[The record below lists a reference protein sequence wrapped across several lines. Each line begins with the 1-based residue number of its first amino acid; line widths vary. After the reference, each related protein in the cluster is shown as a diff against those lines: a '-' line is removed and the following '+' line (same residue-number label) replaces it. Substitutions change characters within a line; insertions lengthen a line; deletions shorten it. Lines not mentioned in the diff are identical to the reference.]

1 MQAKKNYDII
11 VAGGGV
17 AGVAAALTA
26 RRCGKTVLLLEKSIL
41 LGGLAT
47 LGLVNY
53 FVPMD
58 DGKGHQVC
66 FGMADEWLRE
76 SDLYGYGTIAPEWR
90 SRMNGMPAQKTTKR
104 LNQHFSAYIFAMQL
118 TEKVVNAGVDLLFDC
133 LATEPV
139 MENGVCR
146 GVVTESKSGRQYFE
160 GKMIIDTTGD
170 ADLLRR
176 VGVPTENGKNY
187 SVYMGDIVS
196 LDSCKKALETGMIRD
211 IYESFYG
218 SYGKSTGRDHPE
230 GVPNWSGT
238 TVEDVTDYAVYNQL
252 QMLEKLKQNGLGHT
266 REVVRIPH
274 MPQFRTT
281 CHMVGDYVLKKEDEN
296 RHFDDSVAAINDL
309 LRRGYLFEVPLRC
322 LCRRDYPNLL
332 TAGRCASAE
341 GHGWEVLRPIPPAI
355 LTGQAA
361 ANAACLAIDEDC
373 PVSDVDIRKLQDILE
388 NRDRVMIHFPD
399 EWLEDHAG
407 AIVGEN
413 VAHL

>member
-1 MQAKKNYDII
+1 MQVKRSYDII

-26 RRCGKTVLLLEKSIL
+26 RRRGKTVLLLEKSII
-41 LGGLAT
+41 LGGLST

-66 FGMADEWLRE
+66 FGMADEWLRQ
-76 SDLYGYGTIAPEWR
+76 SDLYGYGTMDPVWR
-90 SRMNGMPAQKTTKR
+90 NRVDGRPAEATTKR
-104 LNQHFSAYIFAMQL
+104 LHQHYSAYIFAMQL

-139 MENGVCR
+139 MENGICK

-176 VGVPTENGKNY
+176 IGVPTRNGTNY
-187 SVYMGDIVS
+187 SVYVGDIVS
-196 LDSCKKALETGMIRD
+196 MESCKKALETGMIRD
-211 IYESFYG
+211 AYQSFYG
-218 SYGKSTGRDHPE
+218 SYGKANGKDHPE
-230 GVPNWSGT
+230 GVPYWSGT

-252 QMLEKLKQNGLGHT
+252 QMLEKLKNDAPGHT
-266 REVVRIPH
+266 REVVRLPL

-281 CHMVGDYVLKKEDEN
+281 CHLVGEYVLTKEDEN
-296 RHFDDSVAAINDL
+296 RHFGDSIAAINDL
-309 LRRGYLFEVPLRC
+309 LRRGYLFEVPYRC
-322 LCRRDYPNLL
+322 LYRKEYPNLL
-332 TAGRCASAE
+332 TAGRSASGD
-341 GHGWEVLRPIPPAI
+341 GHGWEMLRPIPPAI

-361 ANAACLAIDEDC
+361 ANAAVLAIDAGC
-373 PVSDVDIRKLQDILE
+373 SVADVDIRKLQEILE
-388 NRDRVMIHFPD
+388 KQDHVMIHFPD
-399 EWLEDHAG
+399 EWLSENG
-407 AIVGEN
+407 TVMGEN
-413 VAHL
+413 VTH